1 MRRLW
6 AKIPPYLNVLYIVDL
21 HIGALGPRH
30 QKGNLIFGLC
40 YMCLRFKAL
49 TCSEQFSYS

>member
-6 AKIPPYLNVLYIVDL
+6 AKIPPYLNVLYVVDL
-21 HIGALGPRH
+21 HIRTLGPRH
-30 QKGNLIFGLC
+30 QKGNLTFGLW
-40 YMCLRFKAL
+40 YKCLRLNTL